1 MSQTTAINY
10 ANLEEFLQKENASD
24 EEIRSWYDKLL
35 EYEIEG
41 SETSNDI
48 EILFN
53 GARYLMSFAFTAAE
67 ELRDVAE
74 HEAVIM
80 AEKEDKWEEEKVK
93 LKEELEKFRE
103 RITSKAEIGDSTEAF
118 RAQIDSL
125 KEENRQLQQSNRD
138 RDREMADQRDRFENL
153 AARVETLTRERDALS
168 DHKVHLEDTIR
179 ELNRRISSKTEETG
193 GDWESKKLKLRNEQV
208 LTMSRQMQA
217 VVSQNDELR
226 EEIERVSDALEEAT
240 KIIEQSAKR

>member
-93 LKEELEKFRE
+93 LKIMPKSLTLLQIQHFFGSVKMLNFE
-103 RITSKAEIGDSTEAF
+103 RLSGCYNCLAGST
-118 RAQIDSL
+118 IDL
-125 KEENRQLQQSNRD
+125 TCDAKED
-138 RDREMADQRDRFENL
+138 GM
-153 AARVETLTRERDALS
+153 
-168 DHKVHLEDTIR
+168 
-179 ELNRRISSKTEETG
+179 
-193 GDWESKKLKLRNEQV
+193 
-208 LTMSRQMQA
+208 
-217 VVSQNDELR
+217 
-226 EEIERVSDALEEAT
+226 
-240 KIIEQSAKR
+240 KID